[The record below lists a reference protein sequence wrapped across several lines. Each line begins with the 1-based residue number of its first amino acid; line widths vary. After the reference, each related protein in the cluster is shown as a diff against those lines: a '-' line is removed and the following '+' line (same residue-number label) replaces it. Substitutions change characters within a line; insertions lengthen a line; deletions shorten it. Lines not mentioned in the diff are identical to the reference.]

1 MIIYNGSVIKRG
13 FMNMYD
19 LLWEQHYKI
28 KSILFYFPKLIF
40 YKYFKVNVFDDVA
53 FFSIESSD
61 DKNVKL
67 QKLSGDLL
75 SQKNDEN
82 GDHSYHRRQKIG
94 LILGPVLFFLILF
107 MQKPADMTI
116 EAQKM
121 AAIAAI
127 MVVWWICESIPIPV
141 TSLLPL
147 VLMPI
152 LGLTS
157 TAQAAVPYASDII
170 FLYMGGF
177 FIALSMQRWDL
188 HKRIAMNI
196 IKIVG
201 FSPGRLILGFMIA
214 SAAISAFVSNTATA
228 VMMMPIGLA
237 IIFHVIEEGK
247 KEGLDKEIDFSP
259 GKFNFGMNLM
269 LGIAYSCSVGGVAT
283 IIGTPP
289 NAILV
294 GFLKQTYGYEITYA
308 KWLMVGVP
316 SAVIMVPLIWYIL
329 IKINPFKLKKI
340 PGGRT
345 IIDNELKQLGK
356 MTSGEKWTFLVFMF
370 TACCW
375 IFIAFIKKIF
385 PYPSFISDATI
396 AMFGGIL
403 LFLIPVDLKKGIFV
417 LNWEWALKIPWGILI
432 LFGGGL
438 SLAEGF
444 KVTKLA
450 EWIGQQI
457 TLLQYMP
464 VLILIIG
471 VLILTV
477 LLTETTSNTATA
489 AMLMPILAA
498 VAISIGQNPLLLVIP
513 AVIIDS
519 CAFMLPVATPPN
531 AVVFGTGYITIPQM
545 VRNGIWCDIFCII
558 VVVILTYTIIIPFFG
573 VTLGELPYWLK

>member
-1 MIIYNGSVIKRG
+1 MMS
-13 FMNMYD
+13 F
-19 LLWEQHYKI
+19 LWIQHYKI
-28 KSILFYFPKLIF
+28 KSILFYFPKLMF
-40 YKYFKVNVFDDVA
+40 YKYFKINLIADFSS
-53 FFSIESSD
+53 FSIESSE

-67 QKLSGDLL
+67 QNSSGHLL
-75 SQKNDEN
+75 SQKNDDN
-82 GDHSYHRRQKIG
+82 GHYSYHRRQKIG
-94 LILGPVLFFLILF
+94 LILGPILFFLILF
-107 MQKPADMTI
+107 INTPEGMTI

-127 MVVWWICESIPIPV
+127 MVVWWICESIPIPI

-157 TAQAAVPYASDII
+157 TAEAAVPYASDII

-177 FIALSMQRWDL
+177 LIALSMQRWNL
-188 HKRIAMNI
+188 HKRVAMNI
-196 IKIVG
+196 IRVIG

-214 SAAISAFVSNTATA
+214 TAAISAFVSNTATA

-237 IIFHVIEEGK
+237 IIVHVIEEGK

-308 KWLMVGVP
+308 KWLTVGVP
-316 SAVIMVPLIWYIL
+316 TALILVPLIWYVL

-340 PGGRT
+340 PGGRK

-356 MTSGEKWTFLVFMF
+356 MTVGEKWTFFVFMF

-375 IFIAFIKKIF
+375 IFIAFIKKVF
-385 PYPSFISDATI
+385 PYPSYISDATI
-396 AMFGGIL
+396 AMFGGLL
-403 LFLIPVDLKKGIFV
+403 LFLIPIDLKKGNFV
-417 LNWEWALKIPWGILI
+417 LNWEWAKKIPWGILI

-444 KVTKLA
+444 RVTKLA

-457 TLLQYMP
+457 QLLQYMP
-464 VLILIIG
+464 VLFLIIG

-545 VRNGIWCDIFCII
+545 ARNGIWCDIFCII
-558 VVVILTYTIIIPFFG
+558 VVVILTYILIIPSFG
-573 VTLGELPYWLK
+573 ITLGELPYWIK